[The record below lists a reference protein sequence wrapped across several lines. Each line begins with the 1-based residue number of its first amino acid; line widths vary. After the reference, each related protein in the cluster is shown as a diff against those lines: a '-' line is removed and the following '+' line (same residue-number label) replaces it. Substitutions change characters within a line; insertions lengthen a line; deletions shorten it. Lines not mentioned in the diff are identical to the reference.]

1 LVDAGKR
8 LSSTADMQVGDGN
21 QYAQVGTTL
30 ALLERGSMVMSSIH
44 KRLHYAQTL
53 EFQLLF
59 EGFGQYL
66 PDQYPYDVPGA
77 SRMIKRKDF
86 SNSISVLPVSDPNI
100 FSTAQR
106 IQLAQMQLQLA
117 QSAPNMHNMY
127 EAYYRVYASL
137 NVRDIDGLLLP
148 QNTQIPRDPASE
160 NAEVLNGMQLKAFAG
175 QQHDAHIA
183 AHLLMGMSPML
194 QSVPSAGMMLQK
206 HVLDHIRLKAEEDV
220 EAELF
225 KAYGTDPDR
234 MISDL
239 QREGMVAMKVAIFMQ
254 ETKDLQSKLSG
265 TGQQQEDP
273 LVALKKQEL
282 EQRAAY
288 DQARIQAENRKIE
301 LDAQKAQ
308 ATEQFNRDRLQ
319 SQQNIAMLRAT
330 QPRGGRNAA

>member
-1 LVDAGKR
+1 
-8 LSSTADMQVGDGN
+8 
-21 QYAQVGTTL
+21 
-30 ALLERGSMVMSSIH
+30 
-44 KRLHYAQTL
+44 
-53 EFQLLF
+53 
-59 EGFGQYL
+59 
-66 PDQYPYDVPGA
+66 
-77 SRMIKRKDF
+77 
-86 SNSISVLPVSDPNI
+86 
-100 FSTAQR
+100 
-106 IQLAQMQLQLA
+106 
-117 QSAPNMHNMY
+117 
-127 EAYYRVYASL
+127 VYAAL

-194 QSVPSAGMMLQK
+194 QAVPSAGMMLQK

-234 MISDL
+234 MVSDL